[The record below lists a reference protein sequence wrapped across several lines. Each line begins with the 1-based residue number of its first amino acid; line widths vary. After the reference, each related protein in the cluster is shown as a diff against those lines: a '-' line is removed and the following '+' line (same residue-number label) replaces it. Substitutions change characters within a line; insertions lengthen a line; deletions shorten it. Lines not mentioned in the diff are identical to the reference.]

1 MNESKFYLNPGGTDL
16 EVFLG
21 PTESKLMKIAWEQ
34 GEITVKKALYYYPDK
49 KKPAYTTVMT
59 VLSRLAEKEI
69 LTRTKVGKS
78 FIYKPIESKKTFLAN
93 RINAVKTCLKQFK

>member
-49 KKPAYTTVMT
+49 KKP
-59 VLSRLAEKEI
+59 EKEI